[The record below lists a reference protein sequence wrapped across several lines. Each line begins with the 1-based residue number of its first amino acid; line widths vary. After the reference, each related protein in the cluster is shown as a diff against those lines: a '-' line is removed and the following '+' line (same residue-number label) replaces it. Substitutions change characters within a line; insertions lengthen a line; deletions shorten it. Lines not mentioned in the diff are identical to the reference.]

1 VRSVNLLDVRRE
13 LVIGELC
20 PSCCLSRDNRVAY
33 VVVIF
38 LTNFDRDCGELRGQ
52 SQGHIV

>member
-1 VRSVNLLDVRRE
+1 M
-13 LVIGELC
+13 
-20 PSCCLSRDNRVAY
+20 SRDNRVAY

-38 LTNFDRDCGELRGQ
+38 LTNFDRDCGELQGQ